1 MPIASLLITAFLQAA
16 LLTAAAA
23 FALPHPA
30 LSGWAG
36 KLALAAAAIAV
47 GTPLFAA
54 ALLASVRFDRDSCGT
69 AGRCFLITL
78 LPALLLAA
86 FRLRTFEPSPWLWK
100 LYLAEALLLAVLAVV
115 ALLPSRRKC

>member
-1 MPIASLLITAFLQAA
+1 MPIASLLITAFVQAA
-16 LLTAAAA
+16 LLTAVAA

-36 KLALAAAAIAV
+36 TLSLAAAAIAV

-54 ALLASVRFDRDSCGT
+54 ALLAAAGFDRGSCKT

-78 LPALLLAA
+78 LPAFLLAA
-86 FRLRTFEPSPWLWK
+86 FRLRSFEPRPWLWK

-115 ALLPSRRKC
+115 ALLLSRRKC